1 VAETKDPTW
10 YRPVCDI
17 LLAKMQRWF
26 DMYERGDEAASR
38 KFVTMNGRIVDK
50 VTMYAHRMQFKP
62 LEIDHLIRLLHALA
76 EHQELTIDFTKVRHG
91 MKYGRLYPGGFYEV
105 TLNFYK
111 QDIAEILDVLQRAKS
126 GKLKTVSDVAKE
138 QAESGKGAFEL

>member
-62 LEIDHLIRLLHALA
+62 LEIDHLVRLLHALA
-76 EHQELTIDFTKVRHG
+76 EHQELAADFRKVRDGWHRG
-91 MKYGRLYPGGFYEV
+91 HLLPGGERV
-105 TLNFYK
+105 LTLNFYK
-111 QDIAEILDVLQRAKS
+111 QDIAEILDVLIRAKTQR
-126 GKLKTVSDVAKE
+126 KTVAETAKE